1 MRIALVID
9 HLDPR
14 RGGAEQWTFQHA
26 ERLLARGHEVH
37 VVAQGVNGPAARLD
51 IVPHL
56 LGPIRSVLQRAAAA
70 EAALRRLKVDMVHDI
85 GLGWHSH
92 VLQSEDGSRLA
103 QWEQKLLLLPAW
115 QRPWKRAMLR
125 VLPRYRDFRR
135 LMARQFG
142 DPQRIVIAVSQM
154 CARDYQHYHDVPRG
168 ADPPG
173 LSRHRQRAFLA
184 GPSRSLA
191 RGDPR
196 SPGRLRR

>member
-1 MRIALVID
+1 MI
-9 HLDPR
+9 
-14 RGGAEQWTFQHA
+14 
-26 ERLLARGHEVH
+26 
-37 VVAQGVNGPAARLD
+37 
-51 IVPHL
+51 
-56 LGPIRSVLQRAAAA
+56 
-70 EAALRRLKVDMVHDI
+70 HDI
-85 GLGWHSH
+85 GMGWHSH

-103 QWEQKLLLLPAW
+103 QWEQKLLLLPSW

-142 DPQRIVIAVSQM
+142 DPQAD
-154 CARDYQHYHDVPRG
+154 RDRRFADVRAGLPALSRRAAG

-173 LSRHRQRAFLA
+173 LSRHRQRALLA

-196 SPGRLRR
+196 PPGRLRR

>member
-37 VVAQGVNGPAARLD
+37 VVAQGVNGPAAQLE

-56 LGPIRSVLQRAAAA
+56 IGPIRPVLRRAAAA
-70 EAALRRLKVDMVHDI
+70 EEALKRLKVDMVHDI

-103 QWEQKLLLLPAW
+103 QWEQKLLLLPLR
-115 QRPWKRAMLR
+115 QRPLKRAMLR
-125 VLPRYRDFRR
+125 AAV
-135 LMARQFG
+135 
-142 DPQRIVIAVSQM
+142 AVS
-154 CARDYQHYHDVPRG
+154 ATS
-168 ADPPG
+168 AASWPG
-173 LSRHRQRAFLA
+173 NSATRNA
-184 GPSRSLA
+184 S
-191 RGDPR
+191 
-196 SPGRLRR
+196 